1 MKGLKLA
8 TGITAPSHWFAASLA
23 SEAQVS
29 DKDITF
35 IGLGIANTVAAMNNR
50 AADGGSV
57 NEPFATLL
65 VEKGNGVRIASID
78 QKYPNFP
85 AGYLIYGP
93 TLTKK
98 NVDAGNRYMIA
109 YLKAMRDYRLAFGPE
124 KIGTA
129 EIVSILQ
136 KYNIMISPDTPSA
149 GIPDDCAPSFEWV
162 NDYLDWQLK
171 SGNIRSKP
179 DPRSL
184 VDDRFRLFALES
196 LKQH

>member
-1 MKGLKLA
+1 
-8 TGITAPSHWFAASLA
+8 
-23 SEAQVS
+23 
-29 DKDITF
+29 
-35 IGLGIANTVAAMNNR
+35 MNNK
-50 AADGGSV
+50 AAGGGSV

-78 QKYPNFP
+78 QKCPNFP
-85 AGYLIYGP
+85 ACCLIYGP

-129 EIVSILQ
+129 ESVSILQ
-136 KYNIMISPDTPSA
+136 KYNIMVTPDTPSA
-149 GIPDDCAPSFEWV
+149 GIPDDCAPSFEWG
-162 NDYLDWQLK
+162 NNFLHWQLK
-171 SGNIRSKP
+171 NREIRSKP

-184 VDDRFRLFALES
+184 VADPLLLFALYA
-196 LKQH
+196 LK